1 MPATEPNN
9 RLLVGHSVDIHALLF
24 SCTFISD
31 AHALNQYIGGSG
43 LIYFDEFQCT
53 GRETLLVN
61 CSTGFK
67 KACSHYNDVGVSCP
81 SGEHFQY
88 HFEMVVTSVL

>member
-1 MPATEPNN
+1 MDLNHNN
-9 RLLVGHSVDIHALLF
+9 F
-24 SCTFISD
+24 SCIILCPDVRPLYRYS
-31 AHALNQYIGGSG
+31 GGSG
-43 LIYFDEFQCT
+43 PIYSDELQCI
-53 GRETLLVN
+53 GSETLLVN

-88 HFEMVVTSVL
+88 HGPMTVALCPYYNVHRK